1 MATLLAAAQH
11 PLAPSHQT
19 TAHAQAAAV
28 PIVAAAPH
36 VPMEVHTAAVAAHVP
51 IAAVAAHAQ
60 AAAAPLAEAAVQAV
74 APLEVAAVQAAVA
87 SAEEVTAVAV
97 TVAAAEA
104 VASVD
109 DANEVLTRGLRH
121 SSCEPL
127 HSSVYRNIHSEWLC

>member
-1 MATLLAAAQH
+1 
-11 PLAPSHQT
+11 
-19 TAHAQAAAV
+19 
-28 PIVAAAPH
+28 
-36 VPMEVHTAAVAAHVP
+36 MEVHTAAVAAH
-51 IAAVAAHAQ
+51 AQAVA
-60 AAAAPLAEAAVQAV
+60 PLEVAAVQAV

-97 TVAAAEA
+97 TVVAAEA

>member
-1 MATLLAAAQH
+1 MAALLAAAQH

-74 APLEVAAVQAAVA
+74 AVPLAEEAVQAAVA
-87 SAEEVTAVAV
+87 SAEEVTVV
-97 TVAAAEA
+97 AAEA